1 MRPSGE
7 RSMRLGVLPAAGK
20 ADRWG
25 GYPKELLPISNTHTF
40 LSRSVESLL
49 QCGCDLVM
57 VVTNPAK
64 IHLHAYHLRAWDH
77 VLFSIQQGDEMWSAM
92 TTALDTPADEY
103 YFMMPD
109 TFLPDRPFPP
119 SMEKDF
125 GIGVF
130 LTEQPERFGVFRGN
144 EIVNKQPSS
153 SPGLAWGVLAWKK
166 AVADYWRTNS
176 YSDYTSAINGAI
188 REYSLVQWHLDYYY
202 DIGSMQHYAEFL
214 LNQHAI
220 RNALDLESPLVEAFG
235 QARGG

>member
-1 MRPSGE
+1 
-7 RSMRLGVLPAAGK
+7 MRLGILPAAGK

-64 IHLHAYHLRAWDH
+64 IHLHAYHLRDWDR
-77 VLFSIQQGDEMWSAM
+77 VLFSIQQGDEMWAAM

-119 SMEKDF
+119 TVERDF
-125 GIGVF
+125 GLGVF
-130 LTEQPERFGVFRGN
+130 LTDQPERFGVFRGN

-153 SPGLAWGVLAWKK
+153 TPGLAWGVLAWKK
-166 AVADYWRTNS
+166 LVADYWRTNA

-188 REYSLVQWHLDYYY
+188 REYSFSQWHLDYYY
-202 DIGSMQHYAEFL
+202 DMGSMDHYAEFL
-214 LNQHAI
+214 LNRHEVS
-220 RNALDLESPLVEAFG
+220 NVLDLDSPLVEVLGRAS
-235 QARGG
+235 RG